1 MTREG
6 ADPSSAHG
14 ETPARV
20 DLALEHREMPA
31 RVDAASEHR
40 ETPVVPYAVTIVAH
54 HVGSV
59 GGMERII
66 TELALGLR
74 RRGHAVTVIAYACE
88 LPADAGVTFHRVRG
102 PSRPFVL
109 SYPWFM
115 LFGTLAVRRWRRGV
129 VQATGAIVL
138 NRVDF
143 IEIQYCQQ
151 VGPATPSRSSLPFRL
166 NAKVAGLLGRVAER
180 VCFRVNR
187 AWRFVCASEGTAEE
201 IRRYFPQLAERV
213 VTVQNGVDI
222 DAFAPDSRG
231 ADARALRA
239 QLQLDGGR
247 LVAIF
252 VGSEWDRKGL
262 APVIQSLALARDW
275 DLLVVGNGDRERYR
289 QLARDAD
296 VERAVHWFGVS
307 RDVAP
312 LYQLAD
318 AFVFPSSYEAFPLV
332 ALEAAA
338 SGLPILATPV
348 NGVRELVREGEN
360 GFLISR
366 EPGAIAECLN
376 QLAADPQ
383 LRERLGAAARRSALE
398 YSWEKMVTRHDELF
412 ASRARD
418 GAGVRGDAG
427 AA

>member
-31 RVDAASEHR
+31 RADAASEHR

-262 APVIQSLALARDW
+262 EPALRALAGADAW
-275 DLLVVGNGDRERYR
+275 DLVVVGAGDRPR
-289 QLARDAD
+289 
-296 VERAVHWFGVS
+296 
-307 RDVAP
+307 
-312 LYQLAD
+312 
-318 AFVFPSSYEAFPLV
+318 YEAICWSS
-332 ALEAAA
+332 AMATA
-338 SGLPILATPV
+338 SATGSSPATPTSS
-348 NGVRELVREGEN
+348 GRCTG
-360 GFLISR
+360 S
-366 EPGAIAECLN
+366 
-376 QLAADPQ
+376 
-383 LRERLGAAARRSALE
+383 
-398 YSWEKMVTRHDELF
+398 
-412 ASRARD
+412 ASRAMSRRSISSPTRSCSLRAMRPSRWSRSRPPRAVCRSSRHRSTVCASSC
-418 GAGVRGDAG
+418 GRARTGS
-427 AA
+427 

>member
-1 MTREG
+1 MQLDPQAEQVDPVPTREG
-6 ADPSSAHG
+6 ES
-14 ETPARV
+14 PAY
-20 DLALEHREMPA
+20 E
-31 RVDAASEHR
+31 
-40 ETPVVPYAVTIVAH
+40 VTIVAH

-66 TELALGLR
+66 TELAMGLR
-74 RRGHAVTVIAYACE
+74 RRGHEVTVIAYACE
-88 LPADAGVTFHRVRG
+88 LPAGSGVTFRRVRG

-109 SYPWFM
+109 SFPWFM
-115 LFGTLAVRRWRRGV
+115 VAGTIAVRKWRRGM

-166 NAKVAGLLGRVAER
+166 NAKVAGVLGRIAER
-180 VCFRVNR
+180 VCFPVNR
-187 AWRFVCASEGTAEE
+187 PWRFVCASEGVAEE
-201 IRRYFPQLAERV
+201 IREYFPRQASRV

-222 DAFAPDSRG
+222 DAFAPDSRTEE
-231 ADARALRA
+231 ASALRA
-239 QLQLDGGR
+239 QLSIPPDR

-252 VGSEWDRKGL
+252 VGSEWERKGL
-262 APVIQSLALARDW
+262 EPVIQALALTEGW
-275 DLLVVGNGDRERYR
+275 DLLVVGNGDRERYQQIAER
-289 QLARDAD
+289 AG
-296 VERAVHWFGVS
+296 VEQAVHWFGVS

-332 ALEAAA
+332 VLEAAA

-348 NGVRELVREGEN
+348 NGVRELVQEGTN

-366 EPGAIAECLN
+366 EPPVIADRLDK
-376 QLAADPQ
+376 LAADPQ
-383 LRERLGAAARRSALE
+383 LLARLGSAARRSALDF
-398 YSWEKMVTRHDELF
+398 SWENMVAKHDQLF
-412 ASRARD
+412 ASLALRSSAHGGGDRA
-418 GAGVRGDAG
+418 GHLA
-427 AA
+427 

>member
-1 MTREG
+1 MPPDPQAVRVGG
-6 ADPSSAHG
+6 AP
-14 ETPARV
+14 V
-20 DLALEHREMPA
+20 DDGALTSVEYE
-31 RVDAASEHR
+31 
-40 ETPVVPYAVTIVAH
+40 VTIVAH

-88 LPADAGVTFHRVRG
+88 LPADSGVTFHRVRG

-115 LFGTLAVRRWRRGV
+115 VAGTIAVRRWRRGI

-166 NAKVAGLLGRVAER
+166 NAKVAGLLGRIAER

-187 AWRFVCASEGTAEE
+187 PWRLVCASEGVAEE
-201 IRRYFPQLAERV
+201 IREYFPGQAQRV

-222 DAFAPDSRG
+222 DAFAPDSRTEE
-231 ADARALRA
+231 ANALRA
-239 QLQLDGGR
+239 QMRIDADR

-252 VGSEWDRKGL
+252 VGSEWERKGL
-262 APVIQSLALARDW
+262 EPVIQALARAQDW

-289 QLARDAD
+289 RVAEQAG
-296 VERAVHWFGVS
+296 VGRAVHWFGVS

-348 NGVRELVREGEN
+348 NGVRELVREGVN

-366 EPGAIAECLN
+366 APRAIADRLN

-383 LRERLGAAARRSALE
+383 LRASLGGAARRSALE
-398 YSWEKMVTRHDELF
+398 FSWEKMVRRHEQLF
-412 ASRARD
+412 SDFVLESRAH
-418 GAGVRGDAG
+418 GGDRADQPG
-427 AA
+427 